1 MSNQVNI
8 TMKIPVIKEIVEKY
22 SLAELRK
29 AEDALLDE
37 KTPEIDIKG
46 DDEGEQLTHTLAG
59 IWIRNKMDDEGLEFM
74 AALRLYTQKVRV
86 SIN

>member
-1 MSNQVNI
+1 
-8 TMKIPVIKEIVEKY
+8 MKIPVIKEIVEKY
-22 SLAELRK
+22 TIAELQK
-29 AEDALLDE
+29 AEEAILNE
-37 KTPEIDIKG
+37 QTPEIEIKG

-59 IWIRNKMDDEGLEFM
+59 IWIRNKMDDDGLEFP

>member
-1 MSNQVNI
+1 
-8 TMKIPVIKEIVEKY
+8 MKIPVIKEIVEKY
-22 SLAELRK
+22 TLAELRK

-37 KTPEIDIKG
+37 KTPEIEIKG

-59 IWIRNKMDDEGLEFM
+59 IWIRNKMDDEKLEFP

>member
-1 MSNQVNI
+1 
-8 TMKIPVIKEIVEKY
+8 MKIPVIKEIVEKY

-59 IWIRNKMDDEGLEFM
+59 IWIRNKMDDDGLEFM